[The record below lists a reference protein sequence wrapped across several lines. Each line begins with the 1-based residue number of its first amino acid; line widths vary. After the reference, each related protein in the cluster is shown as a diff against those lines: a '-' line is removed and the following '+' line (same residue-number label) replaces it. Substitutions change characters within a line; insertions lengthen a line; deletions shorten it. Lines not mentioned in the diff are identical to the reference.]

1 MRMMRVLLAGQCWPE
16 LCSSCGYYPCRLRL
30 SALLW
35 RMGWRTA
42 IGPLSTGKAGVR
54 IEPARAD
61 KVTVFISMAE
71 CYHLYSWRV
80 SRSRHVHSRLCLI
93 LVSSSPAVC
102 LQCRQEATCCSISL
116 LHCRTIWLWGGGSES
131 SLVTAAQSD
140 LQSHSGRC
148 NHMRVAELTSPPQVS
163 LYHWLASGGPSH
175 SQSYSRCTWSTD
187 RWSAWTRGTSP
198 VWQGSASGRQC
209 SRWWAPP
216 LQRLTCRH
224 RPLTAVTAGTWHVT
238 RQLLPHIYNFYVSL
252 CDPPHTVGVTVVVE
266 HGSS

>member
-102 LQCRQEATCCSISL
+102 LQWRQEATCCSISL

-148 NHMRVAELTSPPQVS
+148 NHMR
-163 LYHWLASGGPSH
+163 GPS
-175 SQSYSRCTWSTD
+175 
-187 RWSAWTRGTSP
+187 SP
-198 VWQGSASGRQC
+198 
-209 SRWWAPP
+209 
-216 LQRLTCRH
+216 
-224 RPLTAVTAGTWHVT
+224 
-238 RQLLPHIYNFYVSL
+238 LLPRWV
-252 CDPPHTVGVTVVVE
+252 CTTGWPAGDPHTVRDILAAPGALTGEVLGREERLLSGWGRHQDVSVADGELLPCSDWPADTVFSLQSLQGHDMSLANCYLTFIISMFPSVILLTQL
-266 HGSS
+266 G